1 MDIKARLLPGIPLIE
16 SPLFDT
22 EIAEAELTPDELEIA
37 VALNRN
43 GYAVID
49 FPDPELEARIARIR
63 ERLTSRFADTGLGS
77 DGVFYA
83 AGRIQDAWI
92 NDPDVKAIAANHQM
106 LDLLGRMYGRTAFP
120 FQTLNFRVGTQQKMH
135 TDAVHFSSI
144 PQRFMCG
151 VWVALEDISPEA
163 GPLQLVPGSHNWPM
177 IDNAAAGRRGFGVSS
192 ESAQLPYQEIWDAM
206 VEAKGAT
213 TKTFEARKG
222 QALIWCAN
230 LLHGG
235 SPQINSAMTRWSQ
248 VTHYFFD
255 DCVYYTPA
263 FSDEY
268 LGRLQ
273 LRDLVSIVDGSRK
286 RNSYLGEEIVSP
298 VRSAQR
304 ESRSLTGRLR
314 KLLAFS

>member
-1 MDIKARLLPGIPLIE
+1 MPGE
-16 SPLFDT
+16 R
-22 EIAEAELTPDELEIA
+22 EIA

-49 FPDPELEARIARIR
+49 FPDPDLDARIARIR
-63 ERLTSRFADTGLGS
+63 ERLTPLFADTGLS
-77 DGVFYA
+77 EDGVFHE

-92 NDPDVKAIAANHQM
+92 SDPDVKAIATNPQIR
-106 LDLLGRMYGRTAFP
+106 DLLGRLYGRVAFP
-120 FQTLNFRVGTQQKMH
+120 FQTLNFRVGTQQKLH

-151 VWVALEDISPEA
+151 VWVALEDIAAEA

-177 IDNAAAGRRGFGVSS
+177 IDNAMVGRRGFGVPS
-192 ESAQLPYQEIWDAM
+192 ESAQLPYQKIWDAM
-206 VEAKGAT
+206 VEAKGADI
-213 TKTFEARKG
+213 KTFQARKG

-235 SPQINSAMTRWSQ
+235 SHQIDPAMSRWSQ

-255 DCVYYTPA
+255 HCVYYTPA

-273 LRDLVSIVDGSRK
+273 LRNLVSIVDGAQK
-286 RNSYLGEEIVSP
+286 RNSYLGEEVVP
-298 VRSAQR
+298 SAAGAR
-304 ESRSLTGRLR
+304 KSRTLTGRLR
-314 KLLAFS
+314 KWMGSS

>member
-1 MDIKARLLPGIPLIE
+1 MNTEKRMLPGVPLIE
-16 SPLFDT
+16 SPLFDV
-22 EIAEAELTPDELEIA
+22 EIAHSELTSEEKS
-37 VALNRN
+37 VAISLNRD

-49 FPDPELEARIARIR
+49 FPDPELCARIERIR
-63 ERLTSRFADTGLGS
+63 ERLAPLFSDTGSSS

-92 NDPDVKAIAANHQM
+92 NDPDVKAIAANRQI
-106 LDLLGRMYGRTAFP
+106 LDLLGRLYGRPAFP
-120 FQTLNFRVGTQQKMH
+120 FQTLNFRVGTQQKLH

-163 GPLQLVPGSHNWPM
+163 GPLHLVPGSHNWPM
-177 IDNAAAGRRGFGVSS
+177 IDNAIVGRRGFGGTS
-192 ESAQLPYQEIWDAM
+192 ESAQLPYQEVWDAIIK
-206 VEAKGAT
+206 AKGAT

-235 SPQINSAMTRWSQ
+235 SHQTNPDMSRWSQ

-273 LRDLVSIVDGSRK
+273 LRNIVNVVDGAFK
-286 RNSYLGEEIVSP
+286 RNSYLGEEVVSSTP
-298 VRSAQR
+298 GGRR
-304 ESRSLTGRLR
+304 ESRTLIKRIRQFMRSL
-314 KLLAFS
+314 

>member
-1 MDIKARLLPGIPLIE
+1 MDVKKRLLPGIPLIE
-16 SPLFDT
+16 SPLFDA
-22 EIAEAELTPDELEIA
+22 EISQVELTPGEREIA
-37 VALNRN
+37 NALNRN

-49 FPDPELEARIARIR
+49 FPDPELDVRIARIR
-63 ERLTSRFADTGLGS
+63 ERLAPLFADTGLS
-77 DGVFYA
+77 YDGVFYA
-83 AGRIQDAWI
+83 VGRIQDAWI
-92 NDPDVKAIAANHQM
+92 NDPDVKAIATNIQM
-106 LDLLGRMYGRTAFP
+106 LDLLGRLYGRAAFP
-120 FQTLNFRVGTQQKMH
+120 FQTLNFRVGTQQKLH

-151 VWVALEDISPEA
+151 VWVALEDIYPEA

-177 IDNAAAGRRGFGVSS
+177 IDNATAGRRGFGVSS

-206 VEAKGAT
+206 VEAKGASI
-213 TKTFEARKG
+213 KTFEARKG

-235 SPQINSAMTRWSQ
+235 SPQVDPAMSRWSQ

-273 LRDLVSIVDGSRK
+273 LRNLVSVVDGTRK

-298 VRSAQR
+298 ASGAHK
-304 ESRSLTGRLR
+304 SRTLTGRLR
-314 KLLAFS
+314 KWMRRS